1 VFYHGF
7 SRSLDIVVRSN
18 RVPAKFYE
26 DEPQKMVINP
36 EFMKRLSTLYI
47 MLHVFGLFISIV
59 KMILLRR
66 IYDIVIEEEGF
77 VFKDINLLFSLL
89 SVIESKTQRS
99 IFLYLLDFVLR
110 LIARSLAS
118 NSCIVRLTAPYTVLR
133 KRYSMR
139 GTHIEPRHYVLLQ
152 EAVFN
157 VMQRLFPT
165 LFVTVIDTS
174 RLNPLE
180 VAREISRILQHI
192 GLVNE
197 RCHLKIA
204 LFI

>member
-1 VFYHGF
+1 
-7 SRSLDIVVRSN
+7 
-18 RVPAKFYE
+18 VPVKFYE
-26 DEPQKMVINP
+26 DAPQKMVPNP
-36 EFMKRLSTLYI
+36 KFIRKMSTLYI

-59 KMILLRR
+59 KVTLLRR

-77 VFKDINLLFSLL
+77 VFKDINVLFSLL
-89 SVIESKTQRS
+89 LARESKTQRS
-99 IFLYLLDFVLR
+99 IFLYLLNFVLR

-118 NSCIVRLTAPYTVLR
+118 NSYIVRLTAPYTVLR
-133 KRYSMR
+133 KRYLIR
-139 GTHIEPRHYVLLQ
+139 GTHIEPRHYVLWQ

-174 RLNPLE
+174 RLNPFE
-180 VAREISRILQHI
+180 VAREILRTIQHI
-192 GLVNE
+192 DLVNE
-197 RCHLKIA
+197 RRHLKIA